1 MNAVVPFFQQAN
13 VPAEL
18 TNIFGDSN
26 IAKRDLIPSLTFRG
40 KVWRI
45 TVAGETHDLMN
56 GDDPKPSVDV
66 VVLAQ
71 LPRRS
76 RSFYEGAFVEGEN
89 KAPRCWST
97 DGVKP
102 DAEVTEPVAQTCA
115 NCPNSVKG
123 SKITDNGKQVAACS
137 QFRRLVVVP
146 ASDLGFEP
154 LLLRIP
160 QTSIWDKDNAE
171 NEQKGFYA
179 WDQYIDML
187 RTRNVNHTAQVVTK
201 LKFDKRMA
209 YPKLLF
215 GPVRFVST
223 EEAAVLKPL
232 INSDSVKAL
241 LEMKT
246 VDTYIK
252 EQAETGAQH
261 EEEEVPAIST
271 KPTMKTV
278 EASPPLPTGKGK
290 KAAPAPASLDDDDD
304 LTGNAAV
311 AKPAKPAAAASAKST
326 KPAAAAP
333 EGQDIS
339 KILDSWDD

>member
-1 MNAVVPFFQQAN
+1 MTAVVPFFQQTN

-18 TNIFGDSN
+18 TSIFGESN
-26 IAKRDLIPSLTFRG
+26 IAERNLIPSLTFRG

-45 TVAGETHDLMN
+45 TVAGETHDLMT
-56 GDDPKPSVDV
+56 GEDPKPSVDV

-97 DGVKP
+97 DGAVP

-115 NCPNSVKG
+115 SCPNSVKG

-146 ASDLGFEP
+146 SSDLNFEP

-223 EEAAVLKPL
+223 EEAAILKSL
-232 INSDSVKAL
+232 ANSDGVKAL

-246 VDTYIK
+246 VDTYVK
-252 EQAETGAQH
+252 EQAETGVQR
-261 EEEEVPAIST
+261 EEDEVPAITHKPAT
-271 KPTMKTV
+271 KMV
-278 EASPPLPTGKGK
+278 EASPPLPTGKGR
-290 KAAPAPASLDDDDD
+290 KATKPAPVVADDDDD
-304 LTGNAAV
+304 LTGSVAPAQAPAPSAAKA
-311 AKPAKPAAAASAKST
+311 AKAVPAA
-326 KPAAAAP
+326 

>member
-1 MNAVVPFFQQAN
+1 MSAVVPFFQQSN

-18 TNIFGDSN
+18 TSIFGESN
-26 IAKRDLIPSLTFRG
+26 ITERNLIPSLTFRG

-45 TVAGETHDLMN
+45 TVTGETHDLMN

-76 RSFYEGAFVEGEN
+76 RAMYDGAFVEGEN
-89 KAPRCWST
+89 KAPICWST
-97 DGVKP
+97 DGAHP
-102 DAEVTEPVAQTCA
+102 DAEVKEPVAQTCA
-115 NCPNSVKG
+115 SCPNSVKG

-146 ASDLGFEP
+146 SSDLNFEP

-171 NEQKGFYA
+171 HEQKGFYA

-215 GPVRFVST
+215 GPVRFVSS
-223 EEAAVLKPL
+223 EEAATLKEL
-232 INSDSVKAL
+232 INSDKVKAL

-246 VDTYIK
+246 VDTYVK
-252 EQAETGAQH
+252 EQDEVGSAPTQ
-261 EEEEVPAIST
+261 EEAPAIEA
-271 KPTMKTV
+271 KPPMKTV
-278 EASPPLPTGKGK
+278 SASSPLPTGKGK
-290 KAAPAPASLDDDDD
+290 KAPVPAVLGDDEDLVGGAP
-304 LTGNAAV
+304 
-311 AKPAKPAAAASAKST
+311 PAAMAVPK
-326 KPAAAAP
+326 AAP
-333 EGQDIS
+333 TKAAPVVAAEGADIS

>member
-1 MNAVVPFFQQAN
+1 MSNAVVPFFQQTN

-18 TNIFGDSN
+18 TSIFGESN
-26 IAKRDLIPSLTFRG
+26 IAERNLIPSLTFRG

-45 TVAGETHDLMN
+45 TVSGETHDLMN

-66 VVLAQ
+66 IVLAQ
-71 LPRRS
+71 LPKRS
-76 RSFYEGAFVEGEN
+76 RSFYEGTFVEGEN
-89 KAPRCWST
+89 RAPRCWST
-97 DGVKP
+97 DGTKP
-102 DAEVTEPVAQTCA
+102 DGEVAEPVAQTCA
-115 NCPNSVKG
+115 ACPNSVKG

-146 ASDLGFEP
+146 SNDLGFEP

-215 GPVRFVST
+215 GPVRFVSP
-223 EEAAVLKPL
+223 EEAAILKEMV
-232 INSDSVKAL
+232 NSDKVKAL

-246 VDTYIK
+246 VDTYVK
-252 EQAETGAQH
+252 TVAETGEAPEQ
-261 EEEEVPAIST
+261 EEAPAIEA
-271 KPTMKTV
+271 KPAMKTV
-278 EASPPLPTGKGK
+278 KPSAPLPTKKVPAKPAPVVADDEDDLTGGASTPAPASAKAP
-290 KAAPAPASLDDDDD
+290 KAAPAPA
-304 LTGNAAV
+304 
-311 AKPAKPAAAASAKST
+311 
-326 KPAAAAP
+326 AAAP
-333 EGQDIS
+333 AAGQDIS